1 MKIQISFLVKKI
13 KSVFNENTD
22 QFLFFRKKI
31 KYEKFR
37 SDFELEKIIS
47 KNTYQ
52 FFQFR
57 KFRSEKF
64 RLVFSLSLIKESQ

>member
-1 MKIQISFLVKKI
+1 MKIQISFWVKKI
-13 KSVFNENTD
+13 KSIFNENTD

-47 KNTYQ
+47 KNTYK

-64 RLVFSLSLIKESQ
+64 ILVFSLSLIKESQ

>member
-1 MKIQISFLVKKI
+1 MKIQISFCSL
-13 KSVFNENTD
+13 E
-22 QFLFFRKKI
+22 KKI

-47 KNTYQ
+47 ENTYQ

-57 KFRSEKF
+57 KFRFEKF